1 MYTTVRR
8 YDGVSNS
15 HEAMK
20 QIQEGFVPFISG
32 LPGFIEY
39 HWVDVGQG
47 AMLSISV
54 FDTLPNAI
62 EGNQKAVGWVRKN
75 LASVLTQNPRVESGK
90 IVAHKRMSRASLRS

>member
-8 YDGVSNS
+8 YDGVTDSQ
-15 HEAMK
+15 EAMK
-20 QIQEGFVPFISG
+20 RVKEGFVPFISG

-39 HWVDVGQG
+39 HWVEVGQG

-62 EGNQKAVGWVRKN
+62 EGNQKAVGWVRSN
-75 LASVLTQNPRVESGK
+75 LHSVLTQNPRVESGK
-90 IVAHKRMSRASLRS
+90 VVAHKNMSRASHR